1 MDLFSEIRRNRV
13 IKNEDEVTI
22 DGASGGDIPDA
33 FVSVYRNIYNK
44 ARDDQKV
51 EGILKKVNEMLGET
65 DFLEVQKMNGFTVK
79 EALSKI
85 KSGKKDPI
93 YEFSSDCLKNAP
105 NIFHEYLASLI
116 KAFPFK
122 LK

>member
-1 MDLFSEIRRNRV
+1 MAQNAVEKYLDLFSEIRRNRV

-33 FVSVYRNIYNK
+33 FASVYRNIYNK

-51 EGILKKVNEMLGET
+51 EGILKKVNDMLGET

-79 EALSKI
+79 KALSKI
-85 KSGKKDPI
+85 NSETETRP
-93 YEFSSDCLKNAP
+93 YMV
-105 NIFHEYLASLI
+105 
-116 KAFPFK
+116 
-122 LK
+122 